1 MARAS
6 MDMQLLLMSA
16 AAPFAGTASS
26 SLPPLGLESEGLNP
40 MKTPEM
46 LLVMPATAEALILG

>member
-1 MARAS
+1 